1 MLIPVMLK
9 DGSIEK
15 VTCQGLENLILA
27 DLVIRFKRN
36 GGWVQVG
43 KDQVRSF
50 VGQEYDGKE
59 RRTENFPGEIH
70 EPAMEA
76 GENCGG

>member
-9 DGSIEK
+9 DGSIEN
-15 VTCQGLENLILA
+15 VTPQGLENLILA

-36 GGWVQVG
+36 GGWVLVG

-50 VGQEYDGKE
+50 AGPEYAGTE
-59 RRTENFPGEIH
+59 RRCQGRAKVDT
-70 EPAMEA
+70 
-76 GENCGG
+76 